1 MDYNMFKECI
11 LEAIAER
18 FEEDCKIEYKE
29 VLKNNGI
36 KLDGVLVRFSNK
48 SISPTVYVNDYFDRY
63 VEGEDIDEIA
73 DHIEWLIKNNCLED
87 DFDPETLILFENIKN
102 QIVYKLINAEKN
114 EELLKTVPHKM
125 FLDLAI
131 VYYISIKEDIF
142 ESASILINNAH
153 LELWGKTLED
163 IDRLAKENGPKILKP
178 EIKSMAQTLTEIIC
192 QRGENPEEID
202 EDMLSDC
209 GMYVLT
215 NEKKQFG
222 ASAILYDNVIK
233 DFSKSLSSHSLYIL
247 PSSVHEVIMIPSILV
262 DSVDKLNEMICE
274 VNATQVP
281 LVDILSNHCYY
292 YDNKRDEIIIPE

>member
-1 MDYNMFKECI
+1 MDYNIFKECI

-18 FEEDCKIEYKE
+18 FGDDCKIEYKE

-36 KLDGVLVRFSNK
+36 RLDGLLVRFSNK
-48 SISPTVYVNDYFDRY
+48 SISPTVYVNDYYDRY
-63 VEGEDIDEIA
+63 VAGEEIDEIA
-73 DHIEWLIKNNCLED
+73 DHIVWLIKNNSLED
-87 DFDPETLILFENIKN
+87 DFDPESLILFENIKER
-102 QIVYKLINAEKN
+102 IVYKLVNYEKN
-114 EELLKTVPHKM
+114 EDLLKTVPHKK
-125 FLDLAI
+125 FLDLAV

-153 LELWGKTLED
+153 LELWGKTMED
-163 IDRLAKENGPKILKP
+163 IDRLAKENSPRILKP
-178 EIKSMAQTLTEIIC
+178 ELKSMAQTLMEIIR
-192 QRGENPEEID
+192 QEKKKPEDID
-202 EDMLSDC
+202 EDVLSDC
-209 GMYVLT
+209 GMYVLS

-233 DFSKSLSSHSLYIL
+233 DFSESLNSDLYIL

-281 LVDILSNHCYY
+281 LIDILSNHSYY
-292 YDNKRDEIIIPE
+292 YSRDKECITCA

>member
-1 MDYNMFKECI
+1 MDYNIFKECI

-18 FEEDCKIEYKE
+18 FGDDCKIEYKE

-36 KLDGVLVRFSNK
+36 RLDGLLVRFSNK
-48 SISPTVYVNDYFDRY
+48 SISPTVYVNDYYDRY
-63 VEGEDIDEIA
+63 VAGEEIDEIA
-73 DHIEWLIKNNCLED
+73 DHIVWLIKNNSLED
-87 DFDPETLILFENIKN
+87 DFDPESLILFENIKER
-102 QIVYKLINAEKN
+102 IVYKLVNYEKN
-114 EELLKTVPHKM
+114 EDLLKTVPHKK
-125 FLDLAI
+125 FLDLAV

-153 LELWGKTLED
+153 LELWGKTMED
-163 IDRLAKENGPKILKP
+163 IDRLAKENSPRILKP
-178 EIKSMAQTLTEIIC
+178 ELKSMARHEKKK
-192 QRGENPEEID
+192 PEDSD
-202 EDMLSDC
+202 EDVLSDC
-209 GMYVLT
+209 GMYVLS

-233 DFSKSLSSHSLYIL
+233 DFSESLNSDLYIL

-281 LVDILSNHCYY
+281 LIDILSNHSYY
-292 YDNKRDEIIIPE
+292 YSRDKECITCA

>member
-1 MDYNMFKECI
+1 MDYNIFKECI

-18 FEEDCKIEYKE
+18 FGDDCKIEYKE

-36 KLDGVLVRFSNK
+36 RLDGLLVRFSNK
-48 SISPTVYVNDYFDRY
+48 SISPTVYVNDYYDRY
-63 VEGEDIDEIA
+63 VAGEEIDEIA
-73 DHIEWLIKNNCLED
+73 DHIVWLIKNNSLED
-87 DFDPETLILFENIKN
+87 DFDPESLILFENIKER
-102 QIVYKLINAEKN
+102 IVYKLVNYEKN
-114 EELLKTVPHKM
+114 EDLLKTVPHKK
-125 FLDLAI
+125 FLDLAV

-153 LELWGKTLED
+153 LELWGKTMED
-163 IDRLAKENGPKILKP
+163 IDRLAKENSPRILKP
-178 EIKSMAQTLTEIIC
+178 ELKSMAQTLMEII
-192 QRGENPEEID
+192 RHEKKKPEDID
-202 EDMLSDC
+202 EDVLSDC
-209 GMYVLT
+209 GMYVLS

-233 DFSKSLSSHSLYIL
+233 DFSESLKSDLYIL

-281 LVDILSNHCYY
+281 LIDILSNHSYY
-292 YDNKRDEIIIPE
+292 YSRDKECITCA

>member
-1 MDYNMFKECI
+1 MDYNIFKECI

-18 FEEDCKIEYKE
+18 FGDDCKIEYKE

-36 KLDGVLVRFSNK
+36 RLDGLLVRFSNK
-48 SISPTVYVNDYFDRY
+48 SISPTVYVNDYYDRY
-63 VEGEDIDEIA
+63 VAGEEIDEIA
-73 DHIEWLIKNNCLED
+73 DHIVWLIKNNSLED
-87 DFDPETLILFENIKN
+87 DFDPESLILFENIKER
-102 QIVYKLINAEKN
+102 IVYKLVNYEKN
-114 EELLKTVPHKM
+114 EDLLKTVPHKK
-125 FLDLAI
+125 FLDLAV

-153 LELWGKTLED
+153 LELWGKTMED
-163 IDRLAKENGPKILKP
+163 IDRLAKENSPRILKP
-178 EIKSMAQTLTEIIC
+178 ELKSMAQTLMEII
-192 QRGENPEEID
+192 RHEKKKPEDID
-202 EDMLSDC
+202 EDVLSDC
-209 GMYVLT
+209 GMYVLS

-233 DFSKSLSSHSLYIL
+233 DFSESLNSDLYIL

-281 LVDILSNHCYY
+281 LIDILSNHSYY
-292 YDNKRDEIIIPE
+292 YSREKECITCA

>member
-1 MDYNMFKECI
+1 MDYNIFKECI

-18 FEEDCKIEYKE
+18 FGDDCKIEYKE

-36 KLDGVLVRFSNK
+36 RLDGLLVRFSNK
-48 SISPTVYVNDYFDRY
+48 SISPTVYVNDYYDRY
-63 VEGEDIDEIA
+63 VAGEEIDEIA
-73 DHIEWLIKNNCLED
+73 DHIVWLIKNNSLED
-87 DFDPETLILFENIKN
+87 DFDPESLILFENIKER
-102 QIVYKLINAEKN
+102 IVYKLVNYEKN
-114 EELLKTVPHKM
+114 EDLLKTVPHKK
-125 FLDLAI
+125 FLDLAV

-153 LELWGKTLED
+153 LELWGKTMED
-163 IDRLAKENGPKILKP
+163 IDRLAKENSPRILKP
-178 EIKSMAQTLTEIIC
+178 ELKSMAQTLMEII
-192 QRGENPEEID
+192 RHEKKKPEDID
-202 EDMLSDC
+202 EDVLSDC
-209 GMYVLT
+209 GMYVLS

-233 DFSKSLSSHSLYIL
+233 DFSESLNSDLYIL

-281 LVDILSNHCYY
+281 LIDILSNHSYY
-292 YDNKRDEIIIPE
+292 YSRDKECITCA

>member
-1 MDYNMFKECI
+1 MDYNIFKECI

-18 FEEDCKIEYKE
+18 FGDDCKIEYKE

-36 KLDGVLVRFSNK
+36 RLDGLLVRFSNK
-48 SISPTVYVNDYFDRY
+48 SISPTVYVNDYYDRY
-63 VEGEDIDEIA
+63 VAGEEIDEIA
-73 DHIEWLIKNNCLED
+73 DHIVWLIKNNSLED
-87 DFDPETLILFENIKN
+87 DFDPESLILFENIKER
-102 QIVYKLINAEKN
+102 IVYKLVNYEKN
-114 EELLKTVPHKM
+114 EDLLKTVPHKK
-125 FLDLAI
+125 FLDLAV

-153 LELWGKTLED
+153 LELWGKTMED
-163 IDRLAKENGPKILKP
+163 IDRLAKENSPRILKP
-178 EIKSMAQTLTEIIC
+178 ELKSMAQTLMEII
-192 QRGENPEEID
+192 RHEKKKPEDIN
-202 EDMLSDC
+202 EDVLSDC
-209 GMYVLT
+209 GMYVLS

-233 DFSKSLSSHSLYIL
+233 DFSESLNSDLYIL

-281 LVDILSNHCYY
+281 LIDILSNHSYY
-292 YDNKRDEIIIPE
+292 YSRDKECITCA

>member
-1 MDYNMFKECI
+1 MDYNIFKECI

-18 FEEDCKIEYKE
+18 FGDDCKIEYKE

-36 KLDGVLVRFSNK
+36 RLDGLLVRFSNK
-48 SISPTVYVNDYFDRY
+48 SISPTVYVNDYYDRY
-63 VEGEDIDEIA
+63 VAGEEIDEIA
-73 DHIEWLIKNNCLED
+73 DHIVWLIKNNRLED
-87 DFDPETLILFENIKN
+87 DFDPESLILFENIKER
-102 QIVYKLINAEKN
+102 IVYKLVNYEKN
-114 EELLKTVPHKM
+114 EDLLKTVPHKK
-125 FLDLAI
+125 FLDLAV

-153 LELWGKTLED
+153 LELWGKTMED
-163 IDRLAKENGPKILKP
+163 IDRLAKENSPRILKP
-178 EIKSMAQTLTEIIC
+178 ELKSMAQTLMEII
-192 QRGENPEEID
+192 RHDKKKPEDID
-202 EDMLSDC
+202 EDVLSDC
-209 GMYVLT
+209 GMYVLS

-233 DFSKSLSSHSLYIL
+233 DFSESLNSDLYIL

-281 LVDILSNHCYY
+281 LIDILSNHSYY
-292 YDNKRDEIIIPE
+292 YSRDKECITCA

>member
-1 MDYNMFKECI
+1 MDYNIFKECI

-18 FEEDCKIEYKE
+18 FGDDCKIEYKE

-36 KLDGVLVRFSNK
+36 RLDGLLVRFSNK
-48 SISPTVYVNDYFDRY
+48 SISPTVYVNDYYDRY
-63 VEGEDIDEIA
+63 VAGEEIDEIA
-73 DHIEWLIKNNCLED
+73 DHIVWLIKNNSLED
-87 DFDPETLILFENIKN
+87 DFDPESLILFENIKER
-102 QIVYKLINAEKN
+102 IVYKLVNYEKN
-114 EELLKTVPHKM
+114 EDLLKTVPHKK
-125 FLDLAI
+125 FLDLAV

-153 LELWGKTLED
+153 LELWGKTMED
-163 IDRLAKENGPKILKP
+163 IDRLAKENSPRILKP
-178 EIKSMAQTLTEIIC
+178 ELKSMAQTLMEII
-192 QRGENPEEID
+192 RHEKKKPEDID
-202 EDMLSDC
+202 EDVLSDC
-209 GMYVLT
+209 GMYVLS

-233 DFSKSLSSHSLYIL
+233 DFSESLNSDLYTL

-281 LVDILSNHCYY
+281 LIDILSNHSYY
-292 YDNKRDEIIIPE
+292 YSRDKECITCA